1 MRNALFGWLV
11 GLLGLAVAAT
21 GGAAMADPADEA
33 MIGETFVAARTAL
46 QDQDGAAAVATLSR
60 ATRERVEDIRT
71 AALAGTRAALAP
83 LSPAERFAA
92 LGLRHHMTP
101 AEIRARDAAGLA
113 EHALAQGWLGPN
125 IIRQAGLGRV
135 SVRGD
140 RATGTLVVDGQPVLV
155 PAGFVREEGTWRI
168 DLDQTLAVAD
178 ALIGTTAALS
188 KKTEDEVVSEMLLR
202 LSGRPVAPLR

>member
-1 MRNALFGWLV
+1 MRNALI
-11 GLLGLAVAAT
+11 GLLGLAAAAA
-21 GGAAMADPADEA
+21 GGAASAGPADEA

-46 QDQDGAAAVATLSR
+46 QDRNGAAAIATLSR
-60 ATRERVEDIRT
+60 ATRERVEAIRD
-71 AALAGTRAALAP
+71 AALSGTRASLTP

-92 LGLRHHMTP
+92 LGLRHHMAP
-101 AEIRARDAAGLA
+101 AEIRSRDAADLV

-125 IIRQAGLGRV
+125 IVRQAALGRV

-140 RATGTLVVDGQPVLV
+140 RATGTLLIDGQPVLV
-155 PAGFVREEGTWRI
+155 PAGFVHEDGAWRI
-168 DLDQTLAVAD
+168 DLGQTLAVAD

-188 KKTEDEVVSEMLLR
+188 KKTEDEVVSDLLLR